1 MLIYFLV
8 AAIIESYNKVSQNL
22 KNQKY
27 LARAKI
33 LFENTLLFRRD
44 EVFAHTRYVIKA
56 QAERI
61 NGGSSGGD
69 WDGITTAITQSVRTT
84 MEQESAKSETNF
96 KFLKS
101 KIVKLG
107 SGQE

>member
-44 EVFAHTRYVIKA
+44 EVFANTRYVIKA
-56 QAERI
+56 
-61 NGGSSGGD
+61 
-69 WDGITTAITQSVRTT
+69 
-84 MEQESAKSETNF
+84 
-96 KFLKS
+96 
-101 KIVKLG
+101 
-107 SGQE
+107 